1 MRIIIKNLPQ
11 CTTKDDVERAFSK
24 HGRISDVFMVMDSSN
39 KCKGTCFVGYLDES
53 AGMDAIRHHDG
64 SFFNKQRIRCEAA
77 KEDEVRECESDT
89 RKIKY
94 SRSIFV
100 KNVPADVGEDFV
112 RKEAEAYGEV
122 ERVTITERKI
132 GRSACVVFSS
142 GYSAVE
148 AYRKMRFVGGMNAK
162 VSPWRESK
170 SNGTQEHYNMLFFSF
185 EQVVKK
191 ICENERIGV
200 RDVVDVDDKDLGARM
215 ARIETHLVQQTKE
228 FLESN
233 GIFLNALTG
242 AIDKKTL
249 VVRCAELM
257 KCLEYISEGCRVCI
271 SPSKCLALLK
281 FSEEDDALRCYR
293 KLSLRRIKEAVVYC
307 EYAPICGVPEKCV
320 DGCKDEQE
328 SNAAAS
334 KDTSD
339 LRSKH
344 KLGNKLL
351 IRNVP
356 FQATKEDIR
365 KIFSEFH
372 VKDVRI
378 PIKREGSSRGFCF
391 VTMETPEDVS
401 GAIEYFGSSTHLY
414 GRRLVLERAKV

>member
-11 CTTKDDVERAFSK
+11 CTTKEDVERAFSK
-24 HGRISDVFMVMDSSN
+24 HGKISDVFMVMDGNN
-39 KCKGTCFVGYLDES
+39 KCKGTCFVGYLNES
-53 AGMDAIRHHDG
+53 DGMDAIRHHDG
-64 SFFNKQRIRCEAA
+64 SFFNRHRIQCETA
-77 KEDEVRECESDT
+77 KEDEQKGSESDE

-94 SRSIFV
+94 SRSIFI
-100 KNVPADVGEDFV
+100 KNVPVDVAEDFV
-112 RKEAEAYGEV
+112 RKEAEIYGEV
-122 ERVTITERKI
+122 ERVTITERKV
-132 GRSACVVFSS
+132 GRSACVVFVN
-142 GYSAVE
+142 GDSAVE
-148 AYRKMRFVGGMNAK
+148 AYKKMKFVGGMNAK
-162 VSPWRESK
+162 VSPWK
-170 SNGTQEHYNMLFFSF
+170 DAKTNDAQEHYNMLFFNF

-191 ICENERIGV
+191 ICENERIGI

-242 AIDKKTL
+242 TTDKKTL

-281 FSEEDDALRCYR
+281 FDKEDEALKCYR
-293 KLSLRRIKEAVVYC
+293 KLGLRRIREAVVYC
-307 EYAPICGVPEKCV
+307 EYAPICRVPENHLNV
-320 DGCKDEQE
+320 CKDEQI
-328 SNAAAS
+328 SNA
-334 KDTSD
+334 TINGNPYG
-339 LRSKH
+339 LRNRS

-401 GAIEYFGSSTHLY
+401 GAMEYFGSSTHLY
-414 GRRLVLERAKV
+414 GRRLVLERAKI